1 MEPVNSDLIYC
12 FYLLKFYKSKFL
24 KTSQGTTFEAI
35 NRKDIANGTF
45 PFTNN
50 IHEQQKIA
58 SILSKVDELIQK
70 TDQVIKQ
77 TQRLKKGLMQSLLTK
92 GIGHTRFKTTS
103 IGMIP
108 ESWVVTKLRQ
118 VVHSYKNG
126 IYKSSHY
133 HGHGTPNIRMFNIND
148 GKVDTVGAPLLE
160 VTKKEELDYNLHIG
174 DILINRVNS
183 ADLVAK
189 AGIVDHDLGSV
200 VFDSMIIRLRTLN
213 EKCNPYF
220 LSYFLISKKYYDQ
233 IHPVVKHAIG
243 QSSINQDD
251 INNLEFALPP
261 IREQQKIITIISNI
275 DNCIQKRQSYKLLID
290 NLKIGI
296 MQKLLT
302 GKIRV
307 KV

>member
-1 MEPVNSDLIYC
+1 
-12 FYLLKFYKSKFL
+12 
-24 KTSQGTTFEAI
+24 
-35 NRKDIANGTF
+35 
-45 PFTNN
+45 
-50 IHEQQKIA
+50 
-58 SILSKVDELIQK
+58 
-70 TDQVIKQ
+70 
-77 TQRLKKGLMQSLLTK
+77 
-92 GIGHTRFKTTS
+92 
-103 IGMIP
+103 
-108 ESWVVTKLRQ
+108 
-118 VVHSYKNG
+118 
-126 IYKSSHY
+126 
-133 HGHGTPNIRMFNIND
+133 
-148 GKVDTVGAPLLE
+148 
-160 VTKKEELDYNLHIG
+160 
-174 DILINRVNS
+174 
-183 ADLVAK
+183 
-189 AGIVDHDLGSV
+189 
-200 VFDSMIIRLRTLN
+200 MIIRLRTLN